1 MLEVAADE
9 AEPCE
14 FLAAAE
20 FTALLLACAPLLLA
34 LAEVAPAADEPAC
47 VPLCCAEAAAEELF
61 PA

>member
-1 MLEVAADE
+1 MLELAAE
-9 AEPCE
+9 ETEPRE

-34 LAEVAPAADEPAC
+34 LAEVVPAAEEPAWL
-47 VPLCCAEAAAEELF
+47 PWCCAEAAAEELF

>member
-1 MLEVAADE
+1 MLELAAEE
-9 AEPCE
+9 AEPRE

-34 LAEVAPAADEPAC
+34 LAEVVPAAEEPAWL
-47 VPLCCAEAAAEELF
+47 PWCCAEAAAEELF